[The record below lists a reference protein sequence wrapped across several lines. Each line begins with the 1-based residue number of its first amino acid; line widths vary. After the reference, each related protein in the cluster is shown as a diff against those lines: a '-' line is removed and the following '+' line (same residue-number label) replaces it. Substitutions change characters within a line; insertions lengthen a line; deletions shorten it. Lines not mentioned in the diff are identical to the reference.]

1 MDPVGVFSHFL
12 SSQVVCSA
20 LESGAFVP
28 MVTNANWPQGAKGST
43 WGSQWC
49 LKEREKKKK
58 LCLFRGI
65 VHKTCSASEEDPPLI
80 GAQGWIL
87 VSPELVLIPTV

>member
-28 MVTNANWPQGAKGST
+28 MVTNANWPQGAKGSP
-43 WGSQWC
+43 WGSQWS
-49 LKEREKKKK
+49 LKEREKKNCASLEELSTK
-58 LCLFRGI
+58 L
-65 VHKTCSASEEDPPLI
+65 
-80 GAQGWIL
+80 AQHLRRIL
-87 VSPELVLIPTV
+87 P

>member
-1 MDPVGVFSHFL
+1 MLEGKEMDPVGVFSHFL

-49 LKEREKKKK
+49 LKEREKKKT
-58 LCLFRGI
+58 
-65 VHKTCSASEEDPPLI
+65 VPL
-80 GAQGWIL
+80 
-87 VSPELVLIPTV
+87 